1 MLFEKFYAP
10 DDVDGLSEETST
22 ENLDAIEAEFEKEFT
37 GGVKGEKEEEKK
49 PEESQPDPSQAFLT
63 SLKEQGIGEFKD
75 MKEAT
80 DAIARINTERA
91 HYQSGNTKLNQVFSV
106 LKDTPGFNE
115 YMYNAIQGAATGDP
129 QAMQPP
135 KALENLPE
143 NQRAALAEVIDYQV
157 NQRLGSFKQEMLNT
171 VSGQGFVESKPDYAY
186 LAPRIQEIAKAT
198 GMNDSPDALRMAY
211 EHARSEALASGQY
224 PYKVD
229 DKGNLIDTLG
239 SGNGERPVQNFSQ
252 PNQPAFNGPPI
263 DNARRFTTIPAG
275 GANRDTGVD
284 ANIREPQTEK
294 DFQTAWEAM
303 MKNYP
308 GFQGSD
314 GGQRY

>member
-10 DDVDGLSEETST
+10 DDADKSAEEMST

-37 GGVKGEKEEEKK
+37 GAAAGESQKEEK
-49 PEESQPDPSQAFLT
+49 PKETSPDPSQAFLT
-63 SLKEQGIGEFKD
+63 SLKDQGIGDFKD

-115 YMYNAIQGAATGDP
+115 YMYNALQGAATGDP
-129 QAMQPP
+129 KAGQPP

-143 NQRAALAEVIDYQV
+143 NQRVALAEVIDYQV
-157 NQRLGSFKQEMLNT
+157 NQRLNSFKQEMLNT
-171 VSGQGFVESKPDYAY
+171 VSGQGFVESKPDYAF
-186 LAPRIQEIAKAT
+186 LAPRIQEIAQIT
-198 GMNDSPDALRMAY
+198 GYNDNPLALEMAY
-211 EHARSEALASGQY
+211 KRAREEALASGQY
-224 PYKVD
+224 PYKTD
-229 DKGNLIDTLG
+229 EQGNLIDAG
-239 SGNGERPVQNFSQ
+239 SGNGNNPIPNFPQ

-263 DNARRFTTIPAG
+263 NNARRFTTIPAG
-275 GANRDTGVD
+275 GANRDTGVA
-284 ANIREPQTEK
+284 ANIKDPQTEK

-308 GFQGSD
+308 GFQGGD
-314 GGQRY
+314 GGQGY